1 VTGVAV
7 LAGGVG
13 AARLLRGVIR
23 ATDPAGVTAV
33 VNVADDFVLHGL
45 HVSPDLD
52 TVTYTL
58 AGAADDERGWGLAG
72 ETWSAMAALGR
83 YPGAVTWFALGD
95 RDLGT
100 HLFRTH
106 RLGQGATLSEVT
118 AEITGA
124 WGLEPAVLPVTD
136 DAVRTVVRLADTGD
150 EVGFQHWFVR
160 LRHDVAVSSLR
171 FEGAEAA
178 RPAPGV
184 LDALRDA
191 ARVVIAPSNPLV
203 SIQPVLAV
211 PGVREAVVA
220 RRDAT
225 VAISPIVAGSALRGP
240 ADRLMRDLGHES
252 SVVGV
257 ARLYSPLAATLVI
270 DEADAALAEGVE
282 AVGMRCVVA
291 PTVMCDVAAATRLA
305 EVVL

>member
-1 VTGVAV
+1 MTGVAV

-118 AEITGA
+118 AEITRA
-124 WGLEPAVLPVTD
+124 WGLEPAVIPVTD
-136 DAVRTVVRLADTGD
+136 DAVRTVVRLAGTGE

-160 LRHDVAVSSLR
+160 LRHDVGVASLR

-211 PGVREAVVA
+211 PGVREAVIA
-220 RRDAT
+220 RRDTT

-270 DEADAALAEGVE
+270 DEADAALADRVE
-282 AVGMRCVVA
+282 AVGIRCVVA
-291 PTVMCDVAAATRLA
+291 PTVMYDVAAATRLA